1 MDGEK
6 AHTDAILRARMR
18 EAHCTHAHQVATE
31 RVAETEATLRE
42 TEKLLN
48 ESLRDCDFG
57 AEAETE
63 KAALEHLRRASANKT
78 HLYDAKQSPVG
89 HATTASTGAS
99 KCSKVKRFG
108 GMLS

>member
-18 EAHCTHAHQVATE
+18 EAHCTHAHHVATE
-31 RVAETEATLRE
+31 RVAETEATFRE
-42 TEKLLN
+42 TEHLLS

-63 KAALEHLRRASANKT
+63 KAALEHLRKACALVRCETPYS
-78 HLYDAKQSPVG
+78 
-89 HATTASTGAS
+89 
-99 KCSKVKRFG
+99 
-108 GMLS
+108 